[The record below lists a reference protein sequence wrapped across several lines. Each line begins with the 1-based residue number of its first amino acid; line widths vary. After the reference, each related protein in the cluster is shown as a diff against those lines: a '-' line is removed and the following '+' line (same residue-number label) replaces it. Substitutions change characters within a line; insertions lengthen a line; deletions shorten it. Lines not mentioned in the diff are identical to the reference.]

1 MPVTADDWVTQYC
14 QTVEG
19 KDYDY
24 EIIIRYDNLTS
35 FFSFEGGRGGGVGGG
50 VVSGQYTTDTDF
62 SPPED

>member
-35 FFSFEGGRGGGVGGG
+35 FFLLRGVGGGVGGG